1 MTVESD
7 TKRKRNMD
15 ISADFISSVL
25 FTQENMTNRSTTDN
39 NNNSSNNHSSQHASS
54 EVIPSHG
61 VLPTTDIQELHL
73 LGLHFEEFDGMA
85 CEPIRSIHTTSAA
98 ASSAAAETNNNH
110 FGYSSS
116 PAFDSQAFNC
126 NSSYDAKC
134 DINWTPSNTDG
145 AIYSF
150 EIVSDNANAS
160 PFWEEDNL
168 SPIGTLHQS
177 SPFQSNAI
185 NSVEGKDRPKDD
197 GATIIE
203 SSSEQF
209 DDYHSSSI
217 KGESASLLLRNALL
231 GKTSSRYAS
240 TPPQPPPAS
249 STRPN
254 NNHRTNHD
262 SLEQVFSV
270 AVAKES
276 SPSPHPTASHQ
287 QHLVDH
293 QSVFHAE
300 LAGPTDSSTHID
312 EILLSDFD
320 SFAYSEEHI
329 AQAIQQICN
338 HSPSD
343 PNLISYVPAAVA
355 GTAPVTVHTTAYNSA
370 QHHASQMGPSNRRR
384 SSHKK
389 SLPAHRG
396 PKQNHVTLSS
406 SSGTSPGNS
415 CDSVSSVPCST
426 AALTMTTSNCVIS
439 SSSSVSGCGSTS
451 NGTVISNGSHNKCTS
466 TSNGGTDGSGSSHP
480 SDKSVCDISESKE
493 YGCLMNVEEE
503 SGSGRVNS
511 SSCSNATT
519 TNTVTSNTNGCAIG
533 IRKERSLHHCFV
545 CNKGFKDKYSVT
557 VHIRTHTGEKPFSCT
572 VCGKRFRQKA
582 HLAKHQHTHF
592 QKKTLAPSPTSP
604 LLNAVQQ
611 TVIKVTATSSIL
623 EPNNM

>member
-1 MTVESD
+1 
-7 TKRKRNMD
+7 MD

-25 FTQENMTNRSTTDN
+25 FTQENMTNRNTTDSN
-39 NNNSSNNHSSQHASS
+39 NNSNNHSSQHTSS
-54 EVIPSHG
+54 EAIPGHG

-73 LGLHFEEFDGMA
+73 LGLHFEEFDSMP
-85 CEPIRSIHTTSAA
+85 CEPVRSLHGPSVS
-98 ASSAAAETNNNH
+98 ASSAPPETNNNH
-110 FGYSSS
+110 FGYSSN
-116 PAFDSQAFNC
+116 PAFDSQTFNC
-126 NSSYDAKC
+126 NSSYDSKC

-185 NSVEGKDRPKDD
+185 NSVEGDNRAEEASIK
-197 GATIIE
+197 E
-203 SSSEQF
+203 SHGEQF
-209 DDYHSSSI
+209 EDYT

-240 TPPQPPPAS
+240 TQPAS
-249 STRPN
+249 STKP
-254 NNHRTNHD
+254 NHRTDHNC
-262 SLEQVFSV
+262 LEQAFS
-270 AVAKES
+270 ATIAKEE

-287 QHLVDH
+287 HLVNH
-293 QSVFHAE
+293 QSVFHGE

-343 PNLISYVPAAVA
+343 PNLISFVPATGA
-355 GTAPVTVHTTAYNSA
+355 APVTVNNTAYGSGLN
-370 QHHASQMGPSNRRR
+370 QMGSSNRRR
-384 SSHKK
+384 PSHKK
-389 SLPAHRG
+389 SLPTHRAQK
-396 PKQNHVTLSS
+396 PNHGTLS
-406 SSGTSPGNS
+406 GAASPGNS

-426 AALTMTTSNCVIS
+426 ANLTMSTSNCAIS
-439 SSSSVSGCGSTS
+439 SSSGGSSS

-466 TSNGGTDGSGSSHP
+466 TSNGTSDGHP
-480 SDKSVCDISESKE
+480 SDKSICDISESKE
-493 YGCLMNVEEE
+493 YGCLINVKEE
-503 SGSGRVNS
+503 SGSSRVNS
-511 SSCSNATT
+511 SCGSATIANA
-519 TNTVTSNTNGCAIG
+519 VTSNTNGCAIG

-592 QKKTLAPSPTSP
+592 QKKALAPSPTSP
-604 LLNAVQQ
+604 LLNAVQP

-623 EPNNM
+623 EPNM